1 VLRRKKLYICWKI
14 VLHLCNCAS
23 AGRRKF
29 NVSKFWAAIRNI
41 QGICQ
46 WHLGKGA
53 GKKSPVCKGD
63 VVLRQ
68 KQCLARTPFL
78 RQCHTE
84 PKRALSEPVQQRQC
98 HVHTSLRPQEP
109 HVRPTCHRQ
118 LVSPTVNSALRW
130 VGRVV
135 CRHGRLER
143 VYRRYRPE
151 RVDCLQHLERFDR
164 LYYPQQEILT
174 FEPPDTAEPCWIRRI
189 RAG

>member
-1 VLRRKKLYICWKI
+1 MGREKPRQTTNNIRSVRCRVLRRKKLYICWKI
-14 VLHLCNCAS
+14 VLHRCNCAS

-53 GKKSPVCKGD
+53 GKKSPVRKGD

-98 HVHTSLRPQEP
+98 HVHTSLRPREP

-118 LVSPTVNSALRW
+118 LVRQPSTARC
-130 VGRVV
+130 VGSEGWFAVMA
-135 CRHGRLER
+135 
-143 VYRRYRPE
+143 
-151 RVDCLQHLERFDR
+151 D
-164 LYYPQQEILT
+164 
-174 FEPPDTAEPCWIRRI
+174 
-189 RAG
+189 